1 MQKIKGPDSIS
12 AQLAIGSRVNFVV
25 HSHPDV
31 EAVEIARWLPER
43 LEKAVDQA
51 VEMSVVSA
59 EVLNLLDRVNHRRMM
74 LPAEAASDLG
84 ERRMSK

>member
-1 MQKIKGPDSIS
+1 MQKIERPDRNP
-12 AQLAIGSRVNFVV
+12 AQLASESGRHFAV
-25 HSHPDV
+25 HSLLDV

-51 VEMSVVSA
+51 VEMSVLPA
-59 EVLNLLDRVNHRRMM
+59 EVLNFLDRVNDRRMM
-74 LPAEAASDLG
+74 LPAEAASNLW

>member
-1 MQKIKGPDSIS
+1 MQKIERPDQNP
-12 AQLAIGSRVNFVV
+12 AQLASGSGRHFAV

-51 VEMSVVSA
+51 VEMSVLPA
-59 EVLNLLDRVNHRRMM
+59 EVLHLLDRVNDR
-74 LPAEAASDLG
+74 
-84 ERRMSK
+84 

>member
-1 MQKIKGPDSIS
+1 MQNFKRPDKNP
-12 AQLAIGSRVNFVV
+12 AQLVFGSGSHFVV

-31 EAVEIARWLPER
+31 EAAEIARWLPER

-51 VEMSVVSA
+51 VEMSVVPA